1 MIAAI
6 VTYLA
11 QSMIASVIADLAGP
25 VNAVVVADFTSP
37 VNAVVIAD
45 LASPVN
51 AVVIADFASP
61 VNAVVIADFAGPVDT
76 VVIADLA
83 GPVDTAMVITRLRM
97 FTPMASIVSAM
108 VVAASAVVIA
118 VVVAAMTIASAVPT
132 SATVAAAGTT
142 RATATAAAGTTVTA
156 ATVAA
161 SAAATTATS
170 VATSA
175 AATTATSVAASAA
188 AITAAATAVTTSS
201 AAITA
206 TASAVATAT
215 AIFGVRAG
223 MGDRV
228 GDQDGGCRQHPTNG
242 KCQDC
247 LFELHNHLHLLVL
260 VIEPQTEPVQN
271 EGHCPKAI
279 NASAHLATTQT
290 TACGPQRPCAHRYRE
305 IRRLDHPVPDGVLGV
320 NTPTAAN
327 IHLHLRTVIEDF
339 SSSALFIC
347 AVARQHTRP
356 LMKDPKFINANDSVS
371 QLRLLY
377 QAEIKQSVAN
387 ACCPDHQ

>member
-11 QSMIASVIADLAGP
+11 QGMIASVIADLAGP
-25 VNAVVVADFTSP
+25 VNAVVVADFASP
-37 VNAVVIAD
+37 MNAVVIAD
-45 LASPVN
+45 LAR
-51 AVVIADFASP
+51 
-61 VNAVVIADFAGPVDT
+61 
-76 VVIADLA
+76 
-83 GPVDTAMVITRLRM
+83 PVDTAMVITRLRM
-97 FTPMASIVSAM
+97 FTAMASIVSAM

-118 VVVAAMTIASAVPT
+118 VVVAAMTIAGAVAT
-132 SATVAAAGTT
+132 SATVAASGTT

-175 AATTATSVAASAA
+175 AATTATSVAAPAA
-188 AITAAATAVTTSS
+188 AITAAATAVATSS

-206 TASAVATAT
+206 SASAVATTTAT
-215 AIFGVRAG
+215 ATTIFGVRAG

-327 IHLHLRTVIEDF
+327 IHLNLRTVIEGF

-347 AVARQHTRP
+347 ALARQHTRP
-356 LMKDPKFINANDSVS
+356 LMKDTKFINANDSVS